1 MPLDRYLIDHC
12 SPTLANL
19 KTANLFS
26 CRYSSQEQLA
36 GQVLSWHRAL
46 ESKGVCLRLLRA
58 KNGCALIYVYR
69 PLRLAADLCKPGV
82 AEFLAGCGYQSL
94 APNEALARLSER
106 LCSQEG
112 FPHEIG
118 LFLSYPLGDVQGFI
132 ENGGADGDDI
142 EGGAMTAP
150 ISDMLQNIFGQGGN
164 FFEVLPPAAR
174 PFVEE
179 GGKRLVA
186 QFQPAARRDAVRLV
200 AELFGVIF
208 RRGGEQIALDDVG
221 MQLRHA
227 VDAAGDEH
235 GEARH
240 AVGFSRADRHLCRL
254 LRRTAEGGELP
265 PRERIQPL

>member
-36 GQVLSWHRAL
+36 GQVLGWHRVL

-132 ENGGADGDDI
+132 ENGGAHYKCSGCWKVYCN
-142 EGGAMTAP
+142 ECETAKLFAKYQKCRGVYWRLFNGGR
-150 ISDMLQNIFGQGGN
+150 SVLQLT
-164 FFEVLPPAAR
+164 VAA
-174 PFVEE
+174 
-179 GGKRLVA
+179 
-186 QFQPAARRDAVRLV
+186 
-200 AELFGVIF
+200 
-208 RRGGEQIALDDVG
+208 
-221 MQLRHA
+221 
-227 VDAAGDEH
+227 
-235 GEARH
+235 
-240 AVGFSRADRHLCRL
+240 
-254 LRRTAEGGELP
+254 
-265 PRERIQPL
+265 